1 MLPPLKGFNPDQ
13 IIFIVILAVVILG
26 ATLFRVYG

>member
-13 IIFIVILAVVILG
+13 IIFIGILAALILG
-26 ATLFRVYG
+26 VALFRLY